1 MQGYGMVKSKAVNPV
16 ARYSA
21 NVIIAMDQLGNA
33 LWGGS
38 PDETISSRLGRIER
52 HYGGRQNIPWYRGGA
67 RVLNWALDKIQKDH
81 CVRAVEEDE
90 MQQIRQESVFDGGIS
105 RAINL
110 QEDRGQ
116 A

>member
-1 MQGYGMVKSKAVNPV
+1 MVKSKAMNPV
-16 ARYSA
+16 ARYA
-21 NVIIAMDQLGNA
+21 VNVLLGLDQLGNT

-81 CVRAVEEDE
+81 CVRAIEGDE
-90 MQQIRQESVFDGGIS
+90 AQQIREESVFDGGIS
-105 RAINL
+105 KAFTMR
-110 QEDRGQ
+110 EDRGQ